1 VFLAPER
8 GSFNNTSLYKKTT
21 PTSFRSP
28 FTVQGDLGFI
38 TTNKKKYG
46 IFFVAVQT
54 FSKRI
59 FCIPIKNNKSSTL
72 VAAIQDML
80 KVNNCSYFL
89 SPPPPH
95 SPFSFLNEPSPWIF
109 QDKYFSRT
117 KCLLFDGEPALTSLK
132 TQKEIFQKYQLKVYA
147 NASFKRNMAERAVKE
162 VKIRLSIK
170 LDLEGTHFP
179 PPPPPTPLTLFLFF
193 ILMIHFMQ
201 ENLCQHGNP
210 ICQQ

>member
-80 KVNNCSYFL
+80 KVNNCSYSP
-89 SPPPPH
+89 SPP
-95 SPFSFLNEPSPWIF
+95 
-109 QDKYFSRT
+109 
-117 KCLLFDGEPALTSLK
+117 LL
-132 TQKEIFQKYQLKVYA
+132 
-147 NASFKRNMAERAVKE
+147 
-162 VKIRLSIK
+162 
-170 LDLEGTHFP
+170 
-179 PPPPPTPLTLFLFF
+179 TPLFLF
-193 ILMIHFMQ
+193 LMNPPLGYFRTNIFLEQNVCCLM
-201 ENLCQHGNP
+201 ENP
-210 ICQQ
+210 R

>member
-1 VFLAPER
+1 
-8 GSFNNTSLYKKTT
+8 
-21 PTSFRSP
+21 
-28 FTVQGDLGFI
+28 
-38 TTNKKKYG
+38 
-46 IFFVAVQT
+46 
-54 FSKRI
+54 
-59 FCIPIKNNKSSTL
+59 
-72 VAAIQDML
+72 
-80 KVNNCSYFL
+80 
-89 SPPPPH
+89 
-95 SPFSFLNEPSPWIF
+95 
-109 QDKYFSRT
+109 
-117 KCLLFDGEPALTSLK
+117 LFDGEPALTSLK